1 MAKGASRVSVSTNE
15 REREQQ
21 RLEAVL
27 AEIRKQ
33 LAERQADV
41 SKYRGLLTGTQ
52 DFLREEKPRA
62 VWDFD
67 DLVEV
72 TSGMQKLKAA
82 GKLYRFS
89 ADRARQLERLL
100 KSPYFARIDFRS
112 DADGIAKP
120 VYIGISSL
128 MEEETGR
135 HVIYDWRAP
144 VSSMYYDYEIGP
156 AQYEAPLGVV
166 SGELL
171 LKRHFRIVD
180 GRLVFMFDNSLTIY
194 DEMLQEALEKATGD
208 RMRSIVNTIQREQN
222 RIIRGES
229 RGALVVQGSAGS
241 GKTVIALH
249 RAAYL
254 LYKHRTTMN
263 AKSILMFSPGG
274 LFVDYTS
281 PVLPELGEEPVIQTS
296 FGEFGAE
303 RLGASAGSS
312 FSSGAGSGGG
322 VARNSS
328 ASQGS
333 STGGG
338 SQAGGGSPGGVAPSA
353 FSYRVETL
361 NDQLEFLLEN
371 RDSKAYRVR
380 ADGIRLKS
388 SAEFAA
394 FLIRYAADLTESA
407 EGLGDVTFRGK
418 VVMSAQEASQ
428 LLRKEYAYL
437 PLEKRVDK
445 VKRRVNWLL
454 DDIVDERTGE
464 LQKELSESEDSA
476 YLFAREIKRMARIQA
491 HQEVQ
496 AVRDKVAA
504 WRPVTT
510 MEAYKRLFKDERL
523 LDELAAT
530 VPCNID
536 EVRRHTLTRLGS
548 GVIPY
553 EDLAPILLLQGLL
566 EGFPDSGGVRHVIVD
581 EVQDYSPV
589 MHEVLHRSFPG
600 ASFTLLG
607 DVNQSMDLNSGP
619 ATSEELVRR
628 ASAVYGSTG
637 EPVASV
643 VLTESYRSTREITEF
658 SRAMLAGGEPVQAIE
673 RPGELPVVRKSTGR
687 DALARAVA
695 SDIAELARSGLSSIA
710 VVCKTARESW
720 SAFDALK
727 AADALKDLKVH
738 LVRPGEKR
746 FRRGIVIIPSYMAKG
761 LEFEAVV
768 IYDASKN
775 RYSHESD
782 RRVLYTACTRAL
794 HRLHLHYAGALSPF
808 IASVDPALYQAIGP

>member
-1 MAKGASRVSVSTNE
+1 MSVSAGE
-15 REREQQ
+15 REREQV
-21 RLEAVL
+21 RLDGVL
-27 AEIRKQ
+27 AEIRRQ
-33 LAERQADV
+33 LAERQADAA
-41 SKYRGLLTGTQ
+41 KYRALLTGTQ
-52 DFLREEKPRA
+52 EFLREENPRA
-62 VWDFD
+62 VMGFE
-67 DLVEV
+67 DLIEV
-72 TSGMQKLKAA
+72 AGGMQKLKAA

-89 ADRARQLERLL
+89 SDRAKQLERLL
-100 KSPYFARIDFRS
+100 KSPYFARIDFRA
-112 DADGIAKP
+112 DADGIVKP
-120 VYIGISSL
+120 IYIGISSL
-128 MEEETGR
+128 MQEETGR
-135 HVIYDWRAP
+135 HLIYDWRAP
-144 VSSMYYDYEIGP
+144 VSSMYYDYELGP

-166 SGELL
+166 TGELL

-180 GRLVFMFDNSLTIY
+180 GRLVFMFDNSLTIF

-254 LYKHRTTMN
+254 LYKHRTTMD
-263 AKSILMFSPGG
+263 AKSILMFTPGG
-274 LFVDYTS
+274 MFVDYTS

-303 RLGASAGSS
+303 RLM
-312 FSSGAGSGGG
+312 AGSGTASGSTASSGG
-322 VARNSS
+322 STASAVGAASGADRSS
-328 ASQGS
+328 PQA
-333 STGGG
+333 TGG
-338 SQAGGGSPGGVAPSA
+338 SLAGAVQPAFPYRIESA
-353 FSYRVETL
+353 

-371 RDSKAYRVR
+371 RGTKAYRVR
-380 ADGIRLKS
+380 SQGIKLKS
-388 SAEFAA
+388 SDEFAA
-394 FLIRYAADLTESA
+394 LIIRYAAKITETA
-407 EGLGDVTFRGK
+407 EGLGDIVYRGK
-418 VVMSAQEASQ
+418 TVMSSQEASQ

-445 VKRRVNWLL
+445 IKRRVNWLL
-454 DDIVDERTGE
+454 DEAMEQRMEE
-464 LQKELSESEDSA
+464 LQKELANSDESA
-476 YLFAREIKRMARIQA
+476 YLFAREIKRMARAQA

-496 AVRDKVAA
+496 ALRDKVAA

-510 MEAYKRLFKDERL
+510 MQAYKRLFKDEGL
-523 LDELAAT
+523 LDEIAGA
-530 VPCNID
+530 VPCDIA
-536 EVRRHTLTRLGS
+536 EVSRHTLARLNS
-548 GVIPY
+548 GTIPY
-553 EDLAPILLLQGLL
+553 EDLAPVLLLHGLL

-581 EVQDYSPV
+581 EVQDYSRV

-607 DVNQSMDLNSGP
+607 DVNQSMNPESGP
-619 ATSEELVRR
+619 STSEDLIRM
-628 ASAVYGSTG
+628 ANAVYGSTG

-658 SRAMLAGGEPVQAIE
+658 SKAILAGGEPVLAIE
-673 RPGELPVVRKSTGR
+673 RPGELPIVRESAGR
-687 DALARAVA
+687 EALAKAVA
-695 SDIAELARSGLSSIA
+695 SDVAELARAGLKSIA
-710 VVCKTARESW
+710 IMCKTARESW
-720 SAFDALK
+720 AAFDALK
-727 AADALKDLKVH
+727 GTDALKGLKVH
-738 LVRPGEKR
+738 VVRPGEKR

-794 HRLHLHYAGALSPF
+794 HRLRLHYAGALSPF
-808 IASVDPALYQAIGP
+808 IAAVDPALYQRLGPA